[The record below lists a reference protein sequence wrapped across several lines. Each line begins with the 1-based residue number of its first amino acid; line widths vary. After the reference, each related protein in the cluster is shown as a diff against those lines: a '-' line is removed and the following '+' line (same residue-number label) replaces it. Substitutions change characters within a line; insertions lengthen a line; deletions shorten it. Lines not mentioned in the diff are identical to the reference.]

1 MGSRETSTVIII
13 ILYVTGA
20 LLLMITAYILY
31 LKKYKRGTLE
41 ALNNV
46 EFVTSRYDKYTT
58 KTQFL
63 IDLPR
68 PSFVALKLL
77 NNNEELVKN
86 ILDVQYETGQH
97 TVKFDPAEFSNGT
110 YFLSL
115 VTDHATILR
124 KITIENT
131 I

>member
-20 LLLMITAYILY
+20 LLLMITAY
-31 LKKYKRGTLE
+31 
-41 ALNNV
+41 V

-86 ILDVQYETGQH
+86 ILDGQYETGQH